1 MEFLIYFFA
10 ATAALFALLATIAI
24 WSPRRTPIRVI
35 ALAATA
41 CLLPLGYVQLT
52 ELLSRPKPIDFEWFE
67 REALSAVVLG
77 VSFEEGEAIYLWL
90 QLESSPVPRY
100 YILPWRQEL
109 AERLEQAVDDATA
122 RGSTVTIATP
132 FSPKALEELGNL
144 NIEIIPPPVPP
155 TKMPPFE
162 NQQPQ
167 VPDPRKQRI

>member
-10 ATAALFALLATIAI
+10 ATIALFALLTAIAI
-24 WSPRRTPIRVI
+24 WSPRKTLIRVV
-35 ALAATA
+35 ALVSAA
-41 CLLPLGYVQLT
+41 LLMPLGYVELT

-90 QLESSPVPRY
+90 QLESSPEPRY
-100 YILPWRQEL
+100 YTLPWRQEL
-109 AERLEQAVDDATA
+109 AERLEQAVDDAIS

-132 FSPKALEELGNL
+132 FSPKSLDELGNL

-162 NQQPQ
+162 KPQ
-167 VPDPRKQRI
+167 VPDPRQRNI

>member
-10 ATAALFALLATIAI
+10 GTVVLFALLAAIAI
-24 WSPRRTPIRVI
+24 WAPRKTAIRAV

-41 CLLPLGYVQLT
+41 LLMPLGYVELT

-77 VSFEEGEAIYLWL
+77 VSFEEGKAIYLWL
-90 QLESSPVPRY
+90 QIESTPEPRY

-109 AERLEQAVDDATA
+109 AERLEQAVDDATS
-122 RGSTVTIATP
+122 RGSTVTIASP
-132 FSPKALEELGNL
+132 FSPKSLEALGNM

-162 NQQPQ
+162 KKPQ
-167 VPDPRKQRI
+167 VPDPRQRNI

>member
-10 ATAALFALLATIAI
+10 ATVALFALLTTIAI
-24 WSPRRTPIRVI
+24 WSPRKTKIRIV
-35 ALAATA
+35 ALVSAA
-41 CLLPLGYVQLT
+41 LLMPLGYVELT

-77 VSFEEGEAIYLWL
+77 VSFEEGKSIYLWL
-90 QLESSPVPRY
+90 QLESSPQPRY
-100 YILPWRQEL
+100 YTLPWRQEL
-109 AERLEQAVDDATA
+109 AERLEQAVDDATT

-132 FSPKALEELGNL
+132 FSPKSLEELGNM

-162 NQQPQ
+162 KPQ
-167 VPDPRKQRI
+167 VPDPRKQQNI

>member
-1 MEFLIYFFA
+1 MEIMIYFFA
-10 ATAALFALLATIAI
+10 ATIALFALLAAIAI
-24 WSPRRTPIRVI
+24 WSPRRTPIRVA
-35 ALAATA
+35 ALVATA
-41 CLLPLGYVQLT
+41 LLMPLGYVELT

-67 REALSAVVLG
+67 REALSAIVLG

-90 QLESSPVPRY
+90 QLETSPEPRY

-109 AERLEQAVDDATA
+109 AERLEQAVDDALS

-132 FSPKALEELGNL
+132 FSPKSLEELGNL

-162 NQQPQ
+162 KPQ
-167 VPDPRKQRI
+167 VLDPRQRNI

>member
-1 MEFLIYFFA
+1 M
-10 ATAALFALLATIAI
+10 
-24 WSPRRTPIRVI
+24 
-35 ALAATA
+35 
-41 CLLPLGYVQLT
+41 QLT
-52 ELLSRPKPIDFEWFE
+52 ELLSRPKPIGFEWFE

-90 QLESSPVPRY
+90 QLEDSPQPRY

-109 AERLEQAVDDATA
+109 AERLEQAVDDALS

-132 FSPKALEELGNL
+132 FSPKSLEELGNL

-162 NQQPQ
+162 KPKL
-167 VPDPRKQRI
+167 VDPRKQQNI